1 MGVEIVVAVH
11 VTVLAVGMILK
22 ATQNNRATRTAARRG
37 AKGVGEI
44 GVVGSI
50 PAIANAVLDALW
62 EHGVSQ
68 FDMPA
73 HPQNIWKLLQKQK
86 TDAN

>member
-1 MGVEIVVAVH
+1 
-11 VTVLAVGMILK
+11 
-22 ATQNNRATRTAARRG
+22 
-37 AKGVGEI
+37 
-44 GVVGSI
+44 VVGSI

-62 EHGVSQ
+62 EHGVRQ

-73 HPQNIWKLLQKQK
+73 HPQKIWKLLQKQK

>member
-1 MGVEIVVAVH
+1 
-11 VTVLAVGMILK
+11 MIHPLYYTNMYTEAPCK
-22 ATQNNRATRTAARRG
+22 TNPLG

-62 EHGVSQ
+62 EHGVRH

-73 HPQNIWKLLQKQK
+73 NPQKIWKLLQKQK
-86 TDAN
+86 TETN

>member
-1 MGVEIVVAVH
+1 MKIVGVGVDIVENFDP
-11 VTVLAVGMILK
+11 TGPF
-22 ATQNNRATRTAARRG
+22 G

-62 EHGVSQ
+62 EHGVRQ

-73 HPQNIWKLLQKQK
+73 HPQKIWKLLQNQK
-86 TDAN
+86 SVAN

>member
-37 AKGVGEI
+37 AKGVGESGAFLGKLVQI
-44 GVVGSI
+44 RSLNDRISVTACVQPLIVDHKHDHVLWG
-50 PAIANAVLDALW
+50 AVD
-62 EHGVSQ
+62 S
-68 FDMPA
+68 
-73 HPQNIWKLLQKQK
+73 N
-86 TDAN
+86 